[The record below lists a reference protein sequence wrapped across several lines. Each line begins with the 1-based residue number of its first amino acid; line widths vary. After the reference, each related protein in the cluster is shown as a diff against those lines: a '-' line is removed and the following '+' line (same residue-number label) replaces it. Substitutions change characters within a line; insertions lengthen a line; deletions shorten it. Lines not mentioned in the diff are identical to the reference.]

1 MKKQIK
7 TTARI
12 FVKAMLLTL
21 MSQPVCAQLD
31 LPDIQREEEKKGFVC
46 TLDEMMPSFPGGDRA
61 FMEFLRNNIRCPE
74 EVKKARLHGKVIVS
88 FIIDKDGSV
97 KNIRAVRSF
106 LKDKRGE
113 RVRNWDLA
121 VLCTEE
127 AVRVFKLMPRW
138 MPGISFGARYGVKYY
153 FCLPFNDPNE
163 ELGDFIDSEEI
174 WDEESLER
182 YTSAF
187 TNRYYW
193 KTNPK
198 RPVVTDEM
206 KMTYRKPEGFCQVDS
221 AESLRGYP
229 KLRDRLGGMWAGPLL
244 RCDDSQMIS
253 ILKFAPIFTDEFI
266 GQMSR
271 GNEAYRPFIKKI
283 LEKHHY
289 HSMRRMISSNSWRDS
304 IRVISTEE
312 ARSKWNADSAFT
324 FTLHLSPECYYEK
337 NFKHLKVLLIQRKG
351 RGYACIYSF
360 YTDKAK
366 ENFDEYW
373 RRIEKTL
380 WFEE

>member
-1 MKKQIK
+1 MKAINIRCFA
-7 TTARI
+7 TI
-12 FVKAMLLTL
+12 LFLSL
-21 MSQPVCAQLD
+21 MAIPVCAQLD
-31 LPDIQREEEKKGFVC
+31 LPDIQREEEKRGFVC

-61 FMEFLRNNIRCPE
+61 LMEFLRNNIRCPE

-153 FCLPFNDPNE
+153 FCLLFNDPNE
-163 ELGDFIDSEEI
+163 ELGDFIDIDSEEI

-206 KMTYRKPEGFCQVDS
+206 KMTYRKPKGFCQVDS
-221 AESLRGYP
+221 AESFQGYP
-229 KLRDRLGGMWAGPLL
+229 KLRDRLERIWAGPLL
-244 RCDDSQMIS
+244 RSDDSQVIS
-253 ILKFAPIFTDEFI
+253 LLQFAPIFTDEFI
-266 GQMSR
+266 EKMSI
-271 GNEAYRPFIKKI
+271 GKEAYRSFIKKI
-283 LEKHHY
+283 LERHHY
-289 HSMRRMISSNSWRDS
+289 HTMREIIKGKSWRDS
-304 IRVISTEE
+304 ITVLSTEE
-312 ARSKWNADSAFT
+312 AHEKFNADSAFT
-324 FTLHLSPECYYEK
+324 FTLHLSPEFYYEK
-337 NFKHLKVLLIQRKG
+337 NFKHIKVLLIQRKG

-360 YTDKAK
+360 YTDKAQ
-366 ENFDEYW
+366 EHFDKYW

-380 WFEE
+380 RFEE